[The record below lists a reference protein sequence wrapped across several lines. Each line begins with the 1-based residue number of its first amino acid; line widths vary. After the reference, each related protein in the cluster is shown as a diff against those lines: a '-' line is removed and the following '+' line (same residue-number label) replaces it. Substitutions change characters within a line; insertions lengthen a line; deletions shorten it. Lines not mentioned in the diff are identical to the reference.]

1 MSQKP
6 TIYSRKTTNTSVQRK
21 GEPMADKTQ
30 EKLSFFE
37 YMELAKQELHA
48 IQEAHPELE
57 KLSPREIEVFAYL
70 LTDKTQEEIAKE
82 LFISSSSVHFHCKNI
97 YKKLEVSSRRQIL
110 IRYKDL

>member
-1 MSQKP
+1 
-6 TIYSRKTTNTSVQRK
+6 
-21 GEPMADKTQ
+21 MADKTQ

-37 YMELAKQELHA
+37 YMALAKQQLQS
-48 IQEAHPELE
+48 IQTQYPELI

-97 YKKLEVSSRRQIL
+97 YKKLEVSGRRQIL

>member
-1 MSQKP
+1 M
-6 TIYSRKTTNTSVQRK
+6 QRK

-30 EKLSFFE
+30 EKLSFFA

-48 IQEAHPELE
+48 IQKAHPELE

-97 YKKLEVSSRRQIL
+97 YKKLEVSGRRQIL